1 MGRTLTFNL
10 NEMELREDSE
20 QGRDVIGLGCLQR
33 PSSCVCRV
41 AGETLGRDEE
51 EKPGRSGC
59 DPLVGGENRGGGR
72 SVCPRSFESRAD
84 RFADGFGVGSEMKG
98 RDQG

>member
-1 MGRTLTFNL
+1 MSLRIWAQKAFTIWLTKVL
-10 NEMELREDSE
+10 PKSTKSTE
-20 QGRDVIGLGCLQR
+20 Q
-33 PSSCVCRV
+33 
-41 AGETLGRDEE
+41 

-84 RFADGFGVGSEMKG
+84 RFADGFSVGSEMKG